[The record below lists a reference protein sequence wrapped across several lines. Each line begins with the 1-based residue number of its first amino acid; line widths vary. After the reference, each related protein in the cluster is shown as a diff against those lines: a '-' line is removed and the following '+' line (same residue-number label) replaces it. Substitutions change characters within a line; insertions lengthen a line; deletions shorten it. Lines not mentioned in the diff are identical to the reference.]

1 MSKPRTPRLLPNE
14 KKLLEQLGYQIKMAR
29 LRRELSAKLVSER
42 ARISRATLVAIEK
55 GSPSVAMGYYIAVL
69 HALGGLDKDI
79 LLVAQD
85 DKLGRTMQDL
95 NLVVKKRVRDNEWNP
110 KRKKYTFGSIIEI
123 HL

>member
-1 MSKPRTPRLLPNE
+1 MSNPRTPRLLPNE

-85 DKLGRTMQDL
+85 DKLGRTIQDL
-95 NLVVKKRVRDNEWNP
+95 NLVVKKRVRDNE
-110 KRKKYTFGSIIEI
+110 
-123 HL
+123 